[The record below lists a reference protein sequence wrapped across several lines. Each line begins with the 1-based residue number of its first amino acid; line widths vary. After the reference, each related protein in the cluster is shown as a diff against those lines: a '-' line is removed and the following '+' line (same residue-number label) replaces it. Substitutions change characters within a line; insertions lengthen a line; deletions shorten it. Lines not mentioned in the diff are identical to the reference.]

1 MDGNKKKVSKRK
13 YFMTFLLLLCTFLI
27 YTVIVKSDMDF
38 IIDKNNGDITWYS
51 SAIKATTNIRW
62 QPKGYYISLE
72 PTSKE
77 DFGYPH
83 RRKKPMIKLYI
94 NNRTVIADKGD
105 VKNGKYRVKNR
116 LLGKYIKDQ
125 IIANKEF
132 YSKLVEK
139 YKKGDKKLYID
150 TFFETYEVI
159 NDIGIRKAVIDAYR
173 KKRESDFEKPDGKY
187 VYYNGI
193 KYDYDTR
200 DDTVKKIRKNDLT
213 DIDKIREA
221 EYWSEVAKKQWLNK
235 GYYNYEIEYEIYSN
249 IIVKY
254 VDKNGV
260 LLGNRKL
267 NDKINKI
274 TVKEINLIDRKI
286 SNPYYAY
293 HKEKTST
300 ILIKDDIDKHFGDEA
315 TITLPKEIIIT
326 KNNKKIKYKLISSE
340 YREEATPSVSQNKKT
355 REKASEQKVVL
366 GNENSMVV
374 GIYEGPS
381 PKITEEEAE
390 MSNELEDPEPS
401 GVIGSGTLEDSPFDI
416 EKGIPVSEYYYKN
429 VITEN
434 YLLKYRFKNKKGEK
448 FYDIKS
454 YVNWRLS
461 WTTGTGKKMKHHS
474 AISRVDYTTT
484 VKRKYS
490 YWYIDNLE
498 VYTLDGAVLYNNA
511 IPDTGIKMLPNGYL
525 PPKIEYLT
533 KLSEDDHIKPPPES
547 LKSINLGVR
556 SANGL
561 IIPPY
566 NPKPEIE
573 TQIGYPIVRNDRLV
587 IDGKIIMDDSFA
599 RKSPPKP
606 NKPDSK
612 GKKTEN
618 KVLYEFGKSIENQIQ
633 NDIYESS
640 GKVIYVLADSVNPEG
655 DNSLEFDID
664 SVNPVAVHTPVVCD
678 YNITDAKKWCQLI
691 NPDQARY
698 QLVLEKDFDID
709 ILTAGNHLGIK
720 GYGDRDYAKYTLKK
734 EVVFPFDVM
743 LGERLYPAN
752 VPIVIT
758 GNTNFRL
765 PMTVDEGKYT
775 IIVKTFAINYLPGSN
790 SKPEAYAN
798 LAMEH
803 YIAENKI
810 KVEVSGRLMDFTLL
824 NVKNTTMWEKE
835 DGSFI
840 LNEGVRLKSLPLI
853 EGDNKKFKNEGSF
866 KKGYAVAFAM
876 TTIGNYYNEPYGIR
890 MDLDF
895 SVLDE
900 TTGNKIPVDVYY
912 EEVSQKENKKLGL
925 IKIGSKKD
933 KENLHYIKVS
943 DGNIGLY
950 RYDRELLPRQLLA
963 TGSNVYIQRWTG
975 EYALPERIY
984 VCKKGFDLEGYL
996 KKNLSIYFDEG
1007 FWIKSG
1013 WMVVSAD
1020 ISTLKSGTKILNY
1033 TNAKNEKDGYFNNWK
1048 YETTGRK
1055 KYKTDGS
1062 ELKFADGDLF
1072 VYDLSKKIW
1081 QERRAEVKKV
1091 Y

>member
-1 MDGNKKKVSKRK
+1 MVGNRKKKSKVK
-13 YFMTFLLLLCTFLI
+13 YLFAFIVLLCTFFM
-27 YTVIVKSDMDF
+27 YAVMVKSDMDF
-38 IIDKNNGDITWYS
+38 IIDKNNGDIAWFS
-51 SAIKATTNIRW
+51 AAIKAKTNVRW
-62 QPKGYYISLE
+62 QPKGYYLSLE
-72 PTSKE
+72 PSSK
-77 DFGYPH
+77 DDLGYPL
-83 RRKKPMIKLYI
+83 RRRTPMITLYI
-94 NNRTVIADKGD
+94 NDTTVIANEGNP
-105 VKNGKYRVKNR
+105 KNGKYNVENK
-116 LLGKYIKDQ
+116 LLGHYIKNQ
-125 IIANKEF
+125 IIANKAF
-132 YSKLVEK
+132 YSKLVKK

-159 NDIGIRKAVIDAYR
+159 EDASTRKKVIDAFRR
-173 KKRESDFEKPDGKY
+173 KNKKDFEKPDGKY
-187 VYYNGI
+187 IYINGG
-193 KYDYDTR
+193 KYEYDSR
-200 DDTVKKIRKNDLT
+200 LDVVKKIRKNDLT
-213 DIDKIREA
+213 DIDKIRGA
-221 EYWSEVAKKQWLNK
+221 EYWSEAAKKQWLNK
-235 GYYNYEIEYEIYSN
+235 DYYNHEIVYDIFSN
-249 IIVKY
+249 VMVKY

-260 LLGNRKL
+260 LLG
-267 NDKINKI
+267 DCSSIKINKI
-274 TVKEINLIDRKI
+274 KAKEVDVGEKRLTNPHYYFKQKDKGPNLIE
-286 SNPYYAY
+286 N
-293 HKEKTST
+293 
-300 ILIKDDIDKHFGDEA
+300 DIQKHFGDEV

-340 YREEATPSVSQNKKT
+340 YREEASTSVSQNKIT
-355 REKASEQKVVL
+355 GDKASEQKVVL

-374 GIYEGPS
+374 GVYEGPS

-390 MSNELEDPEPS
+390 ISNELEDPEPS
-401 GVIGSGTLEDSPFDI
+401 GAIGSGTLEDSPFDI
-416 EKGIPVSEYYYKN
+416 EKGIPVSEYYYKK

-448 FYDIKS
+448 FYDVKS

-461 WTTGTGKKMKHHS
+461 WTTGTGKKIKHHT
-474 AISRVDYTTT
+474 AINRVDYITT

-533 KLSEDDHIKPPPES
+533 QLSEYDHIKPPPES
-547 LKSINLGVR
+547 LKTIDLGVR

-573 TQIGYPIVRNDRLV
+573 TQIGYPIVKNDRLV
-587 IDGKIIMDDSFA
+587 IDGKIIMDDSFV
-599 RKSPPKP
+599 RKSAPKP

-618 KVLYEFGKSIENQIQ
+618 KVLYEFGKSIENQTQ

-640 GKVIYVLADSVNPEG
+640 GKVFYVLADSINPEG

-664 SVNPVAVHTPVVCD
+664 YVNPVAVHTPVVCD

-691 NPDQARY
+691 NPDKARY

-709 ILTAGNHLGIK
+709 ILTTGNHLDIK
-720 GYGDRDYAKYTLKK
+720 GYGDRDYTKYTLKK
-734 EVVFPFDVM
+734 EVIFPFDVM
-743 LGERLYPAN
+743 FGERLCPAN
-752 VPIVIT
+752 TPTVIT

-775 IIVKTFAINYLPGSN
+775 IMVRTFAINYMPDSN
-790 SKPEAYAN
+790 SKPETYAN
-798 LAMEH
+798 LAMEN

-824 NVKNTTMWEKE
+824 NVKNTTIWEKE

-943 DGNIGLY
+943 DGDIGLY

-963 TGSNVYIQRWTG
+963 AGSNAYIQRWTG

-996 KKNLSIYFDEG
+996 KKHLSIYFDEG

-1013 WMVVSAD
+1013 WLVVSAD
-1020 ISTLKSGTKILNY
+1020 ILALKDGVKILSY
-1033 TNAKNEKDGYFNNWK
+1033 TNPDNEKDGYFNNWK

>member
-1 MDGNKKKVSKRK
+1 MIKNKKL
-13 YFMTFLLLLCTFLI
+13 YLI
-27 YTVIVKSDMDF
+27 IIFIFIFSFIIYIRIVKSNIDF
-38 IIDKNNGDITWYS
+38 TIKQDSGDIKWNSY
-51 SAIKATTNIRW
+51 AIKAKTNIRW
-62 QPKGYYISLE
+62 QPKGYYLSLDSSE
-72 PTSKE
+72 KG
-77 DFGYPH
+77 DFGYPL
-83 RRKKPMIKLYI
+83 RRKTPMIKLYI
-94 NNRTVIADKGD
+94 NSSTVKAENSDTF
-105 VKNGKYRVKNR
+105 NGVYTVNNT
-116 LLGKYIKDQ
+116 LSGKYIKNQ
-125 IIANKEF
+125 IIANKAF

-139 YKKGDKKLYID
+139 YKKADKKLYID

-159 NDIGIRKAVIDAYR
+159 EDASTRKKVIDAFRR
-173 KKRESDFEKPDGKY
+173 KNKKDFEKPDGKY
-187 VYYNGI
+187 IYVNGV
-193 KYDYDTR
+193 KYEYDSR
-200 DDTVKKIRKNDLT
+200 LDVVKKIRKNDLT
-213 DIDKIREA
+213 DIDKIRGA
-221 EYWSEVAKKQWLNK
+221 EYWSEDAKKQWLNK
-235 GYYNYEIEYEIYSN
+235 DYYNHEIVYDIFSN
-249 IIVKY
+249 VMVKY

-260 LLGNRKL
+260 LLG
-267 NDKINKI
+267 DSSSIKINKI
-274 TVKEINLIDRKI
+274 KAKEVDVGEKRLSNPHYYFKQKDKGPNLIE
-286 SNPYYAY
+286 N
-293 HKEKTST
+293 
-300 ILIKDDIDKHFGDEA
+300 DIQKHFGDEA

-340 YREEATPSVSQNKKT
+340 FREEATPSVSQNKKT
-355 REKASEQKVVL
+355 GDKASEQKVVL
-366 GNENSMVV
+366 GNENSIVV

-448 FYDIKS
+448 LYDVRS
-454 YVNWRLS
+454 YINWRLS
-461 WTTGTGKKMKHHS
+461 WTTVVGKKVKHHT
-474 AISRVDYTTT
+474 ATRRVDYTTT

-511 IPDTGIKMLPNGYL
+511 IPDTGIKMLPKGYI

-533 KLSEDDHIKPPPES
+533 NLSEDNHIKPPLES
-547 LKSINLGVR
+547 LKTINLGVR

-573 TQIGYPIVRNDRLV
+573 AQIGYPVIKNERLV
-587 IDGKIIMDDSFA
+587 IDGKIIMDDSFV
-599 RKSPPKP
+599 RKSTPKP
-606 NKPDSK
+606 NKPASK
-612 GKKTEN
+612 GKMTEN
-618 KVLYEFGKSIENQIQ
+618 KVLYEFGKNIENQIQ
-633 NDIYESS
+633 NGIYESN
-640 GKVIYVLADSVNPEG
+640 GKVFYVLADSVNPEG

-664 SVNPVAVHTPVVCD
+664 YVNPVAVHTPVVCD

-691 NPDQARY
+691 NPDKARY

-709 ILTAGNHLGIK
+709 ILTTGNHLDIK

-734 EVVFPFDVM
+734 EVIFPFDVM

-752 VPIVIT
+752 APIVIT

-765 PMTVDEGKYT
+765 PMTIDEGKYT
-775 IIVKTFAINYLPGSN
+775 IVVRTFAINYLPDSN

-810 KVEVSGRLMDFTLL
+810 KVEVSGRLIDFTLL

-853 EGDNKKFKNEGSF
+853 EGDNKKFKNEGAF
-866 KKGYAVAFAM
+866 KKGYALTFAM

-895 SVLDE
+895 SLLDE

-912 EEVSQKENKKLGL
+912 EEVSQKENRKLGL

-943 DGNIGLY
+943 EGDIGLY

-975 EYALPERIY
+975 EYALPERMY

-996 KKNLSIYFDEG
+996 KKYLSVYFDEK
-1007 FWIKSG
+1007 FWIKTG
-1013 WMVVSAD
+1013 KLVVSAD
-1020 ISTLKSGTKILNY
+1020 ISTLKNKEKILSY
-1033 TNAKNEKDGYFNNWK
+1033 INAGNEKDGYFNNWK
-1048 YETTGRK
+1048 YETMGRR
-1055 KYKTDGS
+1055 KYRPNGS

>member
-1 MDGNKKKVSKRK
+1 MVGISMVKNKKMCLVVLIVFISS
-13 YFMTFLLLLCTFLI
+13 LII
-27 YTVIVKSDMDF
+27 YTRTVKSNIDF
-38 IIDKNNGDITWYS
+38 TIEQDSGNMQWDSY
-51 SAIKATTNIRW
+51 AIKAKTNIRW
-62 QPKGYYISLE
+62 QPKGYYLSLE
-72 PTSKE
+72 PSNKD
-77 DFGYPH
+77 DFGYPL
-83 RRKKPMIKLYI
+83 RRKTPMIKLYI
-94 NNRTVIADKGD
+94 NSSTVKAENGD
-105 VKNGKYRVKNR
+105 TFNGVYTVNNTLSGR
-116 LLGKYIKDQ
+116 YIKNQ
-125 IIANKEF
+125 IVSNKAF

-159 NDIGIRKAVIDAYR
+159 EDASTRKKVIDAFRR
-173 KKRESDFEKPDGKY
+173 KNKKDFEKPDGKY
-187 VYYNGI
+187 IYINGG
-193 KYDYDTR
+193 KYEYDSR
-200 DDTVKKIRKNDLT
+200 LDVVKKIRKNDLT
-213 DIDKIREA
+213 DIDKIRGA
-221 EYWSEVAKKQWLNK
+221 EYWSEAAKKQWLNK
-235 GYYNYEIEYEIYSN
+235 DYYNHEIVYDIFSN
-249 IIVKY
+249 VMVKY

-260 LLGNRKL
+260 LLG
-267 NDKINKI
+267 DSSSIKINMIKA
-274 TVKEINLIDRKI
+274 KEVDVGEKRL
-286 SNPYYAY
+286 SNPHYYF
-293 HKEKTST
+293 KQ
-300 ILIKDDIDKHFGDEA
+300 KDKGNKLVENDIQKHFGDEV
-315 TITLPKEIIIT
+315 TITLPKEITVT
-326 KNNKKIKYKLISSE
+326 KNKKKIKYKLISSE
-340 YREEATPSVSQNKKT
+340 FREEATPSVSQNKKT
-355 REKASEQKVVL
+355 GEKASEQKVVL

-374 GIYEGPS
+374 GIYEGPP
-381 PKITEEEAE
+381 PKITEEEEE

-448 FYDIKS
+448 FYDVKS
-454 YVNWRLS
+454 YVNWILS
-461 WTTGTGKKMKHHS
+461 WTTGTGKKKKYHT

-511 IPDTGIKMLPNGYL
+511 IPDTGIKMLPNGYI

-533 KLSEDDHIKPPPES
+533 NLSEDDHIKPPPEC
-547 LKSINLGVR
+547 LKTINLGVR

-573 TQIGYPIVRNDRLV
+573 AQIGYPVVKNDRLI
-587 IDGKIIMDDSFA
+587 IDEKIIMDDSSVRKFA
-599 RKSPPKP
+599 PKP
-606 NKPDSK
+606 SKPASK
-612 GKKTEN
+612 GKMTEN

-640 GKVIYVLADSVNPEG
+640 GKVFYVLADSINPEG

-664 SVNPVAVHTPVVCD
+664 YVNPVAVHTPVVCD

-709 ILTAGNHLGIK
+709 ILTTGNHLGIK

-775 IIVKTFAINYLPGSN
+775 IMVRTFAINYLPGSN

-798 LAMEH
+798 LTMEN

-866 KKGYAVAFAM
+866 KKGYAVVFAM

-895 SVLDE
+895 SILDE

-933 KENLHYIKVS
+933 KENLHYIKIS
-943 DGNIGLY
+943 DGDIGLY

-963 TGSNVYIQRWTG
+963 EGSNAYIQRWTG

-984 VCKKGFDLEGYL
+984 VCKKGFNLEEYL
-996 KKNLSIYFDEG
+996 KKHLSIYFNEE

-1013 WMVVSAD
+1013 WLVVSAD
-1020 ISTLKSGTKILNY
+1020 ISTLKDGVKILSY
-1033 TNAKNEKDGYFNNWK
+1033 TNPDNEKDGYFNNWK
-1048 YETTGRK
+1048 YETTGRR

>member
-1 MDGNKKKVSKRK
+1 MSMNKSKVLYSIII
-13 YFMTFLLLLCTFLI
+13 FIFLCTIFM
-27 YTVIVKSDMDF
+27 YTKIVKSNIDF
-38 IIDKNNGDITWYS
+38 TVEQDSGNIKWDS
-51 SAIKATTNIRW
+51 SAIKAKTNIRW
-62 QPKGYYISLE
+62 QPKGYYLSLE
-72 PTSKE
+72 PSNKD
-77 DFGYPH
+77 DFGYPL
-83 RRKKPMIKLYI
+83 RRRTSMIKFYI
-94 NNRTVIADKGD
+94 NDMTVTAKEKL
-105 VKNGKYRVKNR
+105 KNNTLYNVENKLSGQ
-116 LLGKYIKDQ
+116 YIKNQ
-125 IIANKEF
+125 IIANKVF

-159 NDIGIRKAVIDAYR
+159 EDASTRKKVIDAFRR
-173 KKRESDFEKPDGKY
+173 KNKKDFEKPDGKY
-187 VYYNGI
+187 IYVNGV
-193 KYDYDTR
+193 KYEYDSR
-200 DDTVKKIRKNDLT
+200 LDVVKKIRKNDLT
-213 DIDKIREA
+213 DIDKIRGA
-221 EYWSEVAKKQWLNK
+221 EYWSEAAKKQWLNK
-235 GYYNYEIEYEIYSN
+235 DYYNHEIVYDIFSN
-249 IIVKY
+249 VMVKY

-260 LLGNRKL
+260 LLG
-267 NDKINKI
+267 DSSSIKINKI
-274 TVKEINLIDRKI
+274 KAKEVDVGEKRLSNPHYYFKQKDRGPNLIE
-286 SNPYYAY
+286 N
-293 HKEKTST
+293 
-300 ILIKDDIDKHFGDEA
+300 DIQKHFGDEA

-340 YREEATPSVSQNKKT
+340 FREEATPSVSQNKKT
-355 REKASEQKVVL
+355 GDKASEQKVVL
-366 GNENSMVV
+366 GNENSIVV

-448 FYDIKS
+448 LYDVRS
-454 YVNWRLS
+454 YINWRLS
-461 WTTGTGKKMKHHS
+461 WTTVVGKKVKHHT
-474 AISRVDYTTT
+474 ATRRVDYTTT

-498 VYTLDGAVLYNNA
+498 VYTLDGAILYNNA
-511 IPDTGIKMLPNGYL
+511 IPDTGIRMLPNGYR
-525 PPKIEYLT
+525 PPEIECLT
-533 KLSEDDHIKPPPES
+533 NLSEDTHIKPPPES
-547 LKSINLGVR
+547 LTVIKLGGR
-556 SANGL
+556 SAGGQN
-561 IIPPY
+561 IPPY
-566 NPKPEIE
+566 NPQSEIE
-573 TQIGYPIVRNDRLV
+573 SMIGDIIVKNDRLT
-587 IDGKIIMDDSFA
+587 IDGKLIMNDSPV
-599 RKSPPKP
+599 RKTAPRPIKP
-606 NKPDSK
+606 ASK
-612 GKKTEN
+612 GKKIDN
-618 KVLYEFGKSIENQIQ
+618 RILYENGKKIENQIQ
-633 NDIYESS
+633 NEVYESS
-640 GKVIYVLADSVNPEG
+640 GKVSYVLNDGVNPEN
-655 DNSLEFDID
+655 DSNLDFDID
-664 SVNPVAVHTPVVCD
+664 YVNPVKVHTPVVCD

-691 NPDQARY
+691 NPDKARY

-709 ILTAGNHLGIK
+709 ILTTGNHLDIK

-734 EVVFPFDVM
+734 EVIFPFDVM

-758 GNTNFRL
+758 GNTNFHL

-775 IIVKTFAINYLPGSN
+775 IMVRTFAINYLPGSN

-810 KVEVSGRLMDFTLL
+810 KVEVSGRLIDFTLL

-840 LNEGVRLKSLPLI
+840 LDKGVRLDGLPLI
-853 EGDNKKFKNEGSF
+853 EGDNKKFKNEGAF
-866 KKGYAVAFAM
+866 KKGYALTFAM
-876 TTIGNYYNEPYGIR
+876 TTIGNYYKEHYGIR

-895 SVLDE
+895 SLLDE

-943 DGNIGLY
+943 EGDIGLY

-963 TGSNVYIQRWTG
+963 TGSNAYIQRWTG

-996 KKNLSIYFDEG
+996 KKHLSIYFDEG

-1013 WMVVSAD
+1013 WLVVSAD
-1020 ISTLKSGTKILNY
+1020 ISTLKDGVKILSY
-1033 TNAKNEKDGYFNNWK
+1033 TNPDNEKNGYFNNWK
-1048 YETTGRK
+1048 YETTGRR
-1055 KYKTDGS
+1055 KYRPNGS

>member
-1 MDGNKKKVSKRK
+1 MVGNRKKKSKVK
-13 YFMTFLLLLCTFLI
+13 YLFAFIVLLCTFFM
-27 YTVIVKSDMDF
+27 YAVMVKSDMDF
-38 IIDKNNGDITWYS
+38 IIDKNNGDIAWFS
-51 SAIKATTNIRW
+51 DAIKAKTNIRW
-62 QPKGYYISLE
+62 QPKGYYLSLE
-72 PTSKE
+72 PSSK
-77 DFGYPH
+77 DNLGYPL
-83 RRKKPMIKLYI
+83 RRRTPMITLYI
-94 NNRTVIADKGD
+94 NDTTVIADEGNS
-105 VKNGKYRVKNR
+105 KNGKYNVENK
-116 LLGKYIKDQ
+116 LSGQYIKNQ
-125 IIANKEF
+125 IIANKAF

-159 NDIGIRKAVIDAYR
+159 EDASTRKKVIDAFRR
-173 KKRESDFEKPDGKY
+173 KNKKDFEKPDGKY
-187 VYYNGI
+187 IYVNGV
-193 KYDYDTR
+193 KYEYDSR
-200 DDTVKKIRKNDLT
+200 LDVVKKIRKNDLT
-213 DIDKIREA
+213 DIDKIRGA
-221 EYWSEVAKKQWLNK
+221 EYWSEDAKKQWLNK
-235 GYYNYEIEYEIYSN
+235 DYYNHEIVYDIFSN
-249 IIVKY
+249 VMVKY

-260 LLGNRKL
+260 LLG
-267 NDKINKI
+267 DSSSIKINKI
-274 TVKEINLIDRKI
+274 KAKEVDVGEKRLTNPHYYFKQKDKGPNLIE
-286 SNPYYAY
+286 N
-293 HKEKTST
+293 
-300 ILIKDDIDKHFGDEA
+300 DIQKHFGDEA

-340 YREEATPSVSQNKKT
+340 FREEATPSVSQNKKT
-355 REKASEQKVVL
+355 GDKASEQKVVL
-366 GNENSMVV
+366 GNENSIVV

-448 FYDIKS
+448 LYDVRS
-454 YVNWRLS
+454 YINWRLS
-461 WTTGTGKKMKHHS
+461 WTTVVGKKVKYHT
-474 AISRVDYTTT
+474 ATRRVDYTTT

-511 IPDTGIKMLPNGYL
+511 IPDTGIKMLPKGYI

-533 KLSEDDHIKPPPES
+533 NLSEDNHIKPPPES
-547 LKSINLGVR
+547 LKTINLGVR

-573 TQIGYPIVRNDRLV
+573 AQIGYPVIKNDRLV
-587 IDGKIIMDDSFA
+587 IDGKIIMDDSFV
-599 RKSPPKP
+599 RKSTPKP
-606 NKPDSK
+606 NKPASK
-612 GKKTEN
+612 GKMTEN
-618 KVLYEFGKSIENQIQ
+618 KVLYEFGKNIENQIQ
-633 NDIYESS
+633 NGIYESN
-640 GKVIYVLADSVNPEG
+640 GKVFYVLADSVNPEG

-664 SVNPVAVHTPVVCD
+664 YVNPVAVHTPVVCD

-691 NPDQARY
+691 SPDKARY

-709 ILTAGNHLGIK
+709 ILTTGNHLDIK
-720 GYGDRDYAKYTLKK
+720 GYGDRDYEKYTLKK
-734 EVVFPFDVM
+734 EVIFPFDVM

-752 VPIVIT
+752 APIVIT

-765 PMTVDEGKYT
+765 PMTIDEGKYT
-775 IIVKTFAINYLPGSN
+775 IVVRTFAINYLPDSN

-810 KVEVSGRLMDFTLL
+810 KVEVSGRLIDFTLL

-853 EGDNKKFKNEGSF
+853 EGDNKKFKNEGAF
-866 KKGYAVAFAM
+866 KKGYALTFAM

-895 SVLDE
+895 SLLDE

-912 EEVSQKENKKLGL
+912 EEVSQKENRKLGL

-943 DGNIGLY
+943 EGDIGLY

-975 EYALPERIY
+975 EYALPERMY

-996 KKNLSIYFDEG
+996 KKYLSVYFDEK
-1007 FWIKSG
+1007 FWIKTG
-1013 WMVVSAD
+1013 KLVVSAD
-1020 ISTLKSGTKILNY
+1020 ISTLKNKEKILSY
-1033 TNAKNEKDGYFNNWK
+1033 INAGNEKDGYFNNWK
-1048 YETTGRK
+1048 YETMGRR
-1055 KYKTDGS
+1055 KYRPNGS

>member
-1 MDGNKKKVSKRK
+1 MVGNRKKKSKVK
-13 YFMTFLLLLCTFLI
+13 YMIAFLVLLCTFFM
-27 YTVIVKSDMDF
+27 YAVMVKSDMDF
-38 IIDKNNGDITWYS
+38 IIDKNSGDIAWFS
-51 SAIKATTNIRW
+51 SAIKAKTNIRW

-72 PTSKE
+72 PSSK
-77 DFGYPH
+77 DNLGYPL
-83 RRKKPMIKLYI
+83 RRRTPMIKLYI
-94 NNRTVIADKGD
+94 NDLTVTANEGKPR
-105 VKNGKYRVKNR
+105 NGKYNVENK
-116 LLGKYIKDQ
+116 LSGQYIKNQ
-125 IIANKEF
+125 IIANKAF

-159 NDIGIRKAVIDAYR
+159 EDVSTRKKVIDAFRR
-173 KKRESDFEKPDGKY
+173 KNKKDFEKPDGKY
-187 VYYNGI
+187 IYVNGV
-193 KYDYDTR
+193 KYEYDSR
-200 DDTVKKIRKNDLT
+200 LDVVKRIRKNDLT
-213 DIDKIREA
+213 DIDKIRGA
-221 EYWSEVAKKQWLNK
+221 EYWSEEAKKQWLNK
-235 GYYNYEIEYEIYSN
+235 DYYNHEIVYDIYSN
-249 IIVKY
+249 IMVKY

-260 LLGNRKL
+260 FLG
-267 NDKINKI
+267 DSSSIKINKI
-274 TVKEINLIDRKI
+274 KAKEVDVGEKRLTNPHYYFKQKDKGPNLIE
-286 SNPYYAY
+286 N
-293 HKEKTST
+293 
-300 ILIKDDIDKHFGDEA
+300 DIQKHFGDEA

-340 YREEATPSVSQNKKT
+340 YREEASPSVSQNKKT
-355 REKASEQKVVL
+355 GDKASEQKVVL

-374 GIYEGPS
+374 GIYEGPP

-401 GVIGSGTLEDSPFDI
+401 GIIGSGTLEDSPFEI

-448 FYDIKS
+448 FYNVKS

-461 WTTGTGKKMKHHS
+461 WTTGTGKKKKYHT

-498 VYTLDGAVLYNNA
+498 VYPLDGAVLYNNA
-511 IPDTGIKMLPNGYL
+511 IPDTGIKMLPNGYI

-533 KLSEDDHIKPPPES
+533 NLSEDDHIKSPPES
-547 LKSINLGVR
+547 LKTINLGVR

-573 TQIGYPIVRNDRLV
+573 TQIGYPVVKNDRLV
-587 IDGKIIMDDSFA
+587 IDGKIIMDDSFV
-599 RKSPPKP
+599 RKSAPKP

-618 KVLYEFGKSIENQIQ
+618 KVLYEFGKNIENQIQ
-633 NDIYESS
+633 NGIYESS
-640 GKVIYVLADSVNPEG
+640 GKVFYVLADSVNPEG

-664 SVNPVAVHTPVVCD
+664 YVNPVAVHTPVVCD

-691 NPDQARY
+691 SPDKALF
-698 QLVLEKDFDID
+698 QLVIEKDFDID
-709 ILTAGNHLGIK
+709 ILTTGNHLDIK
-720 GYGDRDYAKYTLKK
+720 GYGDRDYTKYTLKK
-734 EVVFPFDVM
+734 EVIFPFDVM
-743 LGERLYPAN
+743 LDERLCPAN
-752 VPIVIT
+752 TPIVIT

-775 IIVKTFAINYLPGSN
+775 IMVRTFAINYLPGSN

-798 LAMEH
+798 LAMEN

-840 LNEGVRLKSLPLI
+840 LNEGVRLKSLPLL

-895 SVLDE
+895 SLLDE

-943 DGNIGLY
+943 DGGIGLY

-963 TGSNVYIQRWTG
+963 TGSNAYIQRWTG

-984 VCKKGFDLEGYL
+984 VCKKGFNLEGYL
-996 KKNLSIYFDEG
+996 KKHFSIYFDEG

-1013 WMVVSAD
+1013 WLVVSAD
-1020 ISTLKSGTKILNY
+1020 ISTLKDGVKILSY
-1033 TNAKNEKDGYFNNWK
+1033 TNPDNEKDGYFNNWK
-1048 YETTGRK
+1048 YETTDRR

-1062 ELKFADGDLF
+1062 ELKFADGDLL

>member
-1 MDGNKKKVSKRK
+1 MSMNKSKVLCFIIIFIFLFTI
-13 YFMTFLLLLCTFLI
+13 FM
-27 YTVIVKSDMDF
+27 YTKIVKSNIDF
-38 IIDKNNGDITWYS
+38 TVEQDSGNIKWDS
-51 SAIKATTNIRW
+51 SAIKAKTNIRW
-62 QPKGYYISLE
+62 QPKGYYLSLE
-72 PTSKE
+72 PSNKD
-77 DFGYPH
+77 DFGYPL
-83 RRKKPMIKLYI
+83 RRRTPMIKFYI
-94 NNRTVIADKGD
+94 NDMTVTAKEKL
-105 VKNGKYRVKNR
+105 KNNTLYNVENK
-116 LLGKYIKDQ
+116 LLGHYIKNQ
-125 IIANKEF
+125 IIANKAF

-159 NDIGIRKAVIDAYR
+159 EDASTRKKVIDAFRR
-173 KKRESDFEKPDGKY
+173 KNKIDFEKPDGKY
-187 VYYNGI
+187 IYVNGV
-193 KYDYDTR
+193 KYEYDSR
-200 DDTVKKIRKNDLT
+200 LDVVKKIRKNDLT
-213 DIDKIREA
+213 DIDKIRGA
-221 EYWSEVAKKQWLNK
+221 EYWSEAAKKQWLNK
-235 GYYNYEIEYEIYSN
+235 DYYNHEIVYDIFSN
-249 IIVKY
+249 VMVKY
-254 VDKNGV
+254 VDKNGL
-260 LLGNRKL
+260 LLG
-267 NDKINKI
+267 DSSSIKINKI
-274 TVKEINLIDRKI
+274 KTKEVDVGEKRLTNPHYYFKQKDKGPNLIE
-286 SNPYYAY
+286 N
-293 HKEKTST
+293 
-300 ILIKDDIDKHFGDEA
+300 DIQKHFGDEA
-315 TITLPKEIIIT
+315 TITLPKEIIIA

-355 REKASEQKVVL
+355 GDKASEQKVVL
-366 GNENSMVV
+366 GNDNSMVV
-374 GIYEGPS
+374 GVYEGPS

-390 MSNELEDPEPS
+390 ISNELEAPEPS
-401 GVIGSGTLEDSPFDI
+401 GAIGSGTLEDSPFDI

-448 FYDIKS
+448 FYDVKS

-461 WTTGTGKKMKHHS
+461 WTTGTGKKIKHHT

-573 TQIGYPIVRNDRLV
+573 TQIGYPIVKNDRLV
-587 IDGKIIMDDSFA
+587 IDGKIIMDDSFV
-599 RKSPPKP
+599 RKSAPKP

-640 GKVIYVLADSVNPEG
+640 GKVFYVLADSVNPEG

-664 SVNPVAVHTPVVCD
+664 YVNPVAVHTPVVCD

-691 NPDQARY
+691 NPDKARY

-709 ILTAGNHLGIK
+709 ILTTGNHLDIK
-720 GYGDRDYAKYTLKK
+720 GYGDRDYVKYTLKK
-734 EVVFPFDVM
+734 EVIFPFDVM
-743 LGERLYPAN
+743 LGERLYPVN
-752 VPIVIT
+752 TPIVIT

-775 IIVKTFAINYLPGSN
+775 IMVRTFAINYLPGSN

-798 LAMEH
+798 LAMEN

-835 DGSFI
+835 NGSFI

-925 IKIGSKKD
+925 IKIGSRKD
-933 KENLHYIKVS
+933 KENLHYIKAS
-943 DGNIGLY
+943 DGDIGLY

-963 TGSNVYIQRWTG
+963 TGSNAYIQRWTG
-975 EYALPERIY
+975 EYALSERIY

-996 KKNLSIYFDEG
+996 KKHLSIYFDEG

-1013 WMVVSAD
+1013 CLVVSAD
-1020 ISTLKSGTKILNY
+1020 ISTLKDGVKILSY
-1033 TNAKNEKDGYFNNWK
+1033 TNPDNEKEGYFNNWK
-1048 YETTGRK
+1048 YETTGRR
-1055 KYKTDGS
+1055 KYRPDGR
-1062 ELKFADGDLF
+1062 ELKFTDGDLF

>member
-1 MDGNKKKVSKRK
+1 MVGNRKKKSKVK
-13 YFMTFLLLLCTFLI
+13 YLIAFLALLCTFFM
-27 YTVIVKSDMDF
+27 YAVMAKSDMDF
-38 IIDKNNGDITWYS
+38 IIDKNSGDIAWFS
-51 SAIKATTNIRW
+51 SAIKAKTNIRW

-72 PTSKE
+72 PSSK
-77 DFGYPH
+77 DNLGYPL
-83 RRKKPMIKLYI
+83 RRKTPMIKLYI
-94 NNRTVIADKGD
+94 NDLTVIANEGTPQ
-105 VKNGKYRVKNR
+105 NGKYNVENK
-116 LLGKYIKDQ
+116 LLGQYIKKQ
-125 IIANKEF
+125 IIANKAF

-159 NDIGIRKAVIDAYR
+159 EDVSTRKKVIDAFRR
-173 KKRESDFEKPDGKY
+173 KNKKDFEKPDGKY
-187 VYYNGI
+187 IYVNGV
-193 KYDYDTR
+193 KYEYDSR
-200 DDTVKKIRKNDLT
+200 LDVVKRIRKNDLT
-213 DIDKIREA
+213 DIDKIRGA
-221 EYWSEVAKKQWLNK
+221 EYWSEAAKKQWLNK
-235 GYYNYEIEYEIYSN
+235 DYYNHEIVYDIFSN
-249 IIVKY
+249 VMVKY

-260 LLGNRKL
+260 LLG
-267 NDKINKI
+267 DSSSIKINKI
-274 TVKEINLIDRKI
+274 KAKEVDVGKKRL
-286 SNPYYAY
+286 SNPHYYFKQ
-293 HKEKTST
+293 KEKGSK
-300 ILIKDDIDKHFGDEA
+300 LIENDIQKHFGDEA
-315 TITLPKEIIIT
+315 TITLPREIIVT
-326 KNNKKIKYKLISSE
+326 KNKKKIKYKLISSE
-340 YREEATPSVSQNKKT
+340 FREESTPSVSQNKKT
-355 REKASEQKVVL
+355 GDKASEQRVVL

-401 GVIGSGTLEDSPFDI
+401 GVIGSGTLENSPFDI

-434 YLLKYRFKNKKGEK
+434 YILKYRFKNKKGEK
-448 FYDIKS
+448 LFDVKS
-454 YVNWRLS
+454 YVDWKLS
-461 WTTGTGKKMKHHS
+461 WTTGVGKKMKHHT
-474 AISRVDYTTT
+474 AIRRVDYTTT

-511 IPDTGIKMLPNGYL
+511 IPDTGIKMLPSGYL

-533 KLSEDDHIKPPPES
+533 KLSEDEHIKPPPES
-547 LKSINLGVR
+547 LKTINLGVR
-556 SANGL
+556 SANGI
-561 IIPPY
+561 IIPPF

-573 TQIGYPIVRNDRLV
+573 AQIGYPIVRNDRLI
-587 IDGKIIMDDSFA
+587 IDGKIIMDDSFV
-599 RKSPPKP
+599 RKSAPKP
-606 NKPDSK
+606 IKPASK
-612 GKKTEN
+612 GKKTGN
-618 KVLYEFGKSIENQIQ
+618 KVLYEFGKNIENHTQ

-640 GKVIYVLADSVNPEG
+640 GQVFYVLADSVNTEG

-664 SVNPVAVHTPVVCD
+664 YVNPVAVHTPVVCD

-691 NPDQARY
+691 NPDKARY

-709 ILTAGNHLGIK
+709 ILTTGNHLDMK
-720 GYGDRDYAKYTLKK
+720 GYGDRDYKKYTLKK
-734 EVVFPFDVM
+734 EVIFPFDVM
-743 LGERLYPAN
+743 LGERLCPADTS
-752 VPIVIT
+752 IVIT

-775 IIVKTFAINYLPGSN
+775 IIVRTFAINYLPGSN

-798 LAMEH
+798 LEMEH

-810 KVEVSGRLMDFTLL
+810 KVEVSGRLIDFTLL
-824 NVKNTTMWEKE
+824 NVKNTTMWEKD

-840 LNEGVRLKSLPLI
+840 LDGGIRLNSLPLI

-866 KKGYAVAFAM
+866 KKGYAVNFAM
-876 TTIGNYYNEPYGIR
+876 TTIGNYYNEPYGVR
-890 MDLDF
+890 MDFDF

-900 TTGNKIPVDVYY
+900 ATGDKIPVDVYY

-933 KENLHYIKVS
+933 KENLHYIKALEE
-943 DGNIGLY
+943 NISLY
-950 RYDRELLPRQLLA
+950 RYDRELMPRQLLA
-963 TGSNVYIQRWTG
+963 SGSNAYIQRWTG

-996 KKNLSIYFDEG
+996 KKHLSIYFDEG

-1013 WMVVSAD
+1013 WLVVSAD
-1020 ISTLKSGTKILNY
+1020 ISTLKNGTKTLSYI
-1033 TNAKNEKDGYFNNWK
+1033 NAENEREGYFNNWK

-1055 KYKTDGS
+1055 KLIDDGR
-1062 ELKFADGDLF
+1062 EVRFAEGDLF

>member
-1 MDGNKKKVSKRK
+1 MIKNKKL
-13 YFMTFLLLLCTFLI
+13 YLI
-27 YTVIVKSDMDF
+27 IIFIFIFSFIIYIRIVKSNIDF
-38 IIDKNNGDITWYS
+38 TIKQDSGDIKWNSY
-51 SAIKATTNIRW
+51 AIKAKTNIRW
-62 QPKGYYISLE
+62 QPKGYYLSLDSSE
-72 PTSKE
+72 KG
-77 DFGYPH
+77 DFGYPL
-83 RRKKPMIKLYI
+83 RRKTPMIKLYI
-94 NNRTVIADKGD
+94 NSSTVKAENSDTF
-105 VKNGKYRVKNR
+105 NGVYTVNNT
-116 LLGKYIKDQ
+116 LSGKYIKNQ
-125 IIANKEF
+125 IIANKAF

-139 YKKGDKKLYID
+139 YKKADKKLYID

-159 NDIGIRKAVIDAYR
+159 EDASTRKKVIDAFRR
-173 KKRESDFEKPDGKY
+173 KNKKDFEKPDGKY
-187 VYYNGI
+187 IYVNGV
-193 KYDYDTR
+193 KYEYDSR
-200 DDTVKKIRKNDLT
+200 LDVVKKIRKNDLT
-213 DIDKIREA
+213 DIDKIRGA
-221 EYWSEVAKKQWLNK
+221 EYWSEDAKKQWLNK
-235 GYYNYEIEYEIYSN
+235 DYYNHEIVYDIFSN
-249 IIVKY
+249 VMVKY

-260 LLGNRKL
+260 LLG
-267 NDKINKI
+267 DSSSIKINKI
-274 TVKEINLIDRKI
+274 KAKEVDVGEKRLSNPHYYFKQKDKGPNLIE
-286 SNPYYAY
+286 N
-293 HKEKTST
+293 
-300 ILIKDDIDKHFGDEA
+300 DIQKHFGDEA

-340 YREEATPSVSQNKKT
+340 FREEATPSVSQNKKT
-355 REKASEQKVVL
+355 GDKASEQKVVL
-366 GNENSMVV
+366 GNENSIVV

-448 FYDIKS
+448 LYDVRS
-454 YVNWRLS
+454 YINWRLS
-461 WTTGTGKKMKHHS
+461 WTTVVGKKVKHHT
-474 AISRVDYTTT
+474 ATRRVDYTTT

-511 IPDTGIKMLPNGYL
+511 IPDTGIKMLPKGYI

-533 KLSEDDHIKPPPES
+533 NLSEDNHIKPPLES
-547 LKSINLGVR
+547 LKTINLGVR

-573 TQIGYPIVRNDRLV
+573 AQIGYPVIKNDRLV
-587 IDGKIIMDDSFA
+587 IDGKIIMDDSFV
-599 RKSPPKP
+599 RKSTPKP
-606 NKPDSK
+606 NKPASK
-612 GKKTEN
+612 GKMTEN
-618 KVLYEFGKSIENQIQ
+618 KVLYEFGKNIENQIQ
-633 NDIYESS
+633 NGIYESN
-640 GKVIYVLADSVNPEG
+640 GKVFYVLADSVNPEG

-664 SVNPVAVHTPVVCD
+664 YVNPVAVHTPVVCD

-691 NPDQARY
+691 NPDKARY

-709 ILTAGNHLGIK
+709 ILTTGNHLDIK

-734 EVVFPFDVM
+734 EVIFPFDVM

-752 VPIVIT
+752 APIVIT

-765 PMTVDEGKYT
+765 PMTIDEGKYT
-775 IIVKTFAINYLPGSN
+775 IVVRTFAINYLPDSN

-810 KVEVSGRLMDFTLL
+810 KVEVSGRLIDFTLL

-853 EGDNKKFKNEGSF
+853 EGDNKKFKNEGAF
-866 KKGYAVAFAM
+866 KKGYALTFAM

-895 SVLDE
+895 SLLDE

-912 EEVSQKENKKLGL
+912 EEVSQKENRKLGL

-943 DGNIGLY
+943 EGDIGLY

-975 EYALPERIY
+975 EYALPERMY

-996 KKNLSIYFDEG
+996 KKYLSVYFDEK
-1007 FWIKSG
+1007 FWIKTG
-1013 WMVVSAD
+1013 KLVVSAD
-1020 ISTLKSGTKILNY
+1020 ISTLKNKEKILSY
-1033 TNAKNEKDGYFNNWK
+1033 INAGNEKDGYFNNWK
-1048 YETTGRK
+1048 YETMGRR
-1055 KYKTDGS
+1055 KYRPNGS

>member
-1 MDGNKKKVSKRK
+1 MVGNRKKKSKVK
-13 YFMTFLLLLCTFLI
+13 YLFAFIVLLCTFFM
-27 YTVIVKSDMDF
+27 YAVMVKSDMDF
-38 IIDKNNGDITWYS
+38 IIDKNNGDIAWFS
-51 SAIKATTNIRW
+51 DAIKAKTNIRW
-62 QPKGYYISLE
+62 QPKGYYLSLE
-72 PTSKE
+72 PSSK
-77 DFGYPH
+77 DNLGYPL
-83 RRKKPMIKLYI
+83 RRRTPMITLYI
-94 NNRTVIADKGD
+94 NDTTVIADEGNP
-105 VKNGKYRVKNR
+105 KNGKYNVENK
-116 LLGKYIKDQ
+116 LSGQYIKNQ
-125 IIANKEF
+125 IIANKAF

-159 NDIGIRKAVIDAYR
+159 EDASTRKKVIDAFRR
-173 KKRESDFEKPDGKY
+173 KNKKDFEKPDGKY
-187 VYYNGI
+187 IYVNGV
-193 KYDYDTR
+193 KYEYDSR
-200 DDTVKKIRKNDLT
+200 LDVVKKIRKNDLT
-213 DIDKIREA
+213 DIDKIRGA
-221 EYWSEVAKKQWLNK
+221 EYWSEAAKKQWVNK
-235 GYYNYEIEYEIYSN
+235 DYYNHEIVYDIFSN
-249 IIVKY
+249 VMVKY

-260 LLGNRKL
+260 LLG
-267 NDKINKI
+267 DSSSIKINKI
-274 TVKEINLIDRKI
+274 KAKEVDVGEKRLTNPHYYFKQKDKGPNLIE
-286 SNPYYAY
+286 N
-293 HKEKTST
+293 
-300 ILIKDDIDKHFGDEA
+300 DIQKHFGDEA

-326 KNNKKIKYKLISSE
+326 KNNKKIKYKLISTE
-340 YREEATPSVSQNKKT
+340 FREEAAPSVSQNKKT
-355 REKASEQKVVL
+355 GDKASEQKVVL

-448 FYDIKS
+448 FYDVKS

-461 WTTGTGKKMKHHS
+461 WTTGTGKKIKHHT

-533 KLSEDDHIKPPPES
+533 NLSEDDHIKPPPES

-573 TQIGYPIVRNDRLV
+573 TQIGYPIVKNDRLI
-587 IDGKIIMDDSFA
+587 IDGKIIMDDSPV
-599 RKSPPKP
+599 RKTAPRPIKP
-606 NKPDSK
+606 ASK
-612 GKKTEN
+612 GEKIDN
-618 KVLYEFGKSIENQIQ
+618 RILYENGKKIENQIQ
-633 NDIYESS
+633 NGVYESS
-640 GKVIYVLADSVNPEG
+640 GKVSYVLNDSVNPEN
-655 DNSLEFDID
+655 DSNLEFDID
-664 SVNPVAVHTPVVCD
+664 YVNPVKVHTPVVCD

-691 NPDQARY
+691 SPDKARY

-709 ILTAGNHLGIK
+709 ILTTGNHLDIK

-734 EVVFPFDVM
+734 EVIFPFDVM

-775 IIVKTFAINYLPGSN
+775 IMVRTFAINYLPGSN

-810 KVEVSGRLMDFTLL
+810 KVEVSGRLIDFTLL
-824 NVKNTTMWEKE
+824 NVKNTSMWEKE

-853 EGDNKKFKNEGSF
+853 EGDNKKFKNEGAF
-866 KKGYAVAFAM
+866 KKGYALTFAM

-895 SVLDE
+895 SLLDE

-912 EEVSQKENKKLGL
+912 EEVSQKENRKLGL

-933 KENLHYIKVS
+933 KENLHYIKVLEE
-943 DGNIGLY
+943 DIGLY

-963 TGSNVYIQRWTG
+963 TGSNAYIQRWTG

-996 KKNLSIYFDEG
+996 KKHLSIYFDEK
-1007 FWIKSG
+1007 FWIKTG
-1013 WMVVSAD
+1013 KLVVSAD
-1020 ISTLKSGTKILNY
+1020 ISTLKNKEKILSY
-1033 TNAKNEKDGYFNNWK
+1033 INAGNEKDGYFNNWK
-1048 YETTGRK
+1048 YETMGRR
-1055 KYKTDGS
+1055 KYRPNGS